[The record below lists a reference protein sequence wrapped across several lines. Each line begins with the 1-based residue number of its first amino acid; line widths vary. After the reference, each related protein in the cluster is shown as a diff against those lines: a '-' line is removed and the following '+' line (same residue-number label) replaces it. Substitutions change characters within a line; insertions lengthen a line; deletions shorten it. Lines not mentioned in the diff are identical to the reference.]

1 MQGEDVA
8 ANQASSVWVR
18 VQLVQADEK
27 IQTMTSLT
35 VTRNRGNEV
44 TTKNRVQ
51 TIIDLQ
57 ICGAECSID
66 LLETRLAHSVH

>member
-27 IQTMTSLT
+27 IQKGFWACNDIVDGHAQS
-35 VTRNRGNEV
+35 R
-44 TTKNRVQ
+44 K
-51 TIIDLQ
+51 
-57 ICGAECSID
+57 
-66 LLETRLAHSVH
+66 